1 MDNLT
6 LRAELSRP
14 GYLWL
19 ALLLVLLVST
29 TAIVVAVSIVP
40 AREDLQEAR
49 ESYATLSE
57 HLELASQLSSLRDD
71 VSYWA
76 SVVPGMAA
84 KLGWKGSASDFSGAI
99 LDAAT
104 LANIRLDKEVNEV
117 RRGETHLI
125 YSKTLY
131 FKAQYGAVDRF
142 VAELAR
148 LDLLVVPGKVSLA
161 PAGEGDDRLG
171 VTLALTGYAEMER

>member
-1 MDNLT
+1 MDNLM
-6 LRAELSRP
+6 LRAELARP
-14 GYLWL
+14 AYLWL

-29 TAIVVAVSIVP
+29 TAVVVAVSIVP
-40 AREDLQEAR
+40 AREALQEAR
-49 ESYATLSE
+49 VSYARLSE
-57 HLELASQLSSLRDD
+57 HRRLASQLSSLRED

-84 KLGWKGSASDFSGAI
+84 KLGWRGSASDFSGAI

-117 RRGETHLI
+117 RAADTHRI

-131 FKAQYGAVDRF
+131 FKAEYAAVDRF
-142 VAELAR
+142 IAELAR

>member
-6 LRAELSRP
+6 LRAELARP
-14 GYLWL
+14 AYLWL
-19 ALLLVLLVST
+19 ALLLVLLVIST
-29 TAIVVAVSIVP
+29 ALVVAFSIVP
-40 AREDLQEAR
+40 ARENLQAAK

-57 HLELASQLSSLRDD
+57 HRRLASQLSSLRED

-76 SVVPGMAA
+76 SVVPDMAA

-104 LANIRLDKEVNEV
+104 LANIRLEKEVNEV
-117 RRGETHLI
+117 RSGETHRI

-131 FKAQYGAVDRF
+131 FRAQYGAFERF

-161 PAGEGDDRLG
+161 PAGESDDRLG
-171 VTLALTGYAEMER
+171 VTLSLTGYAEMER

>member
-1 MDNLT
+1 MDNLA
-6 LRAELSRP
+6 LRAELARP
-14 GYLWL
+14 AYLRL

-29 TAIVVAVSIVP
+29 TAAVVAVFIVP
-40 AREDLQEAR
+40 AREALQEAR
-49 ESYATLSE
+49 ESYAALSE
-57 HLELASQLSSLRDD
+57 HRRLASELSLLRED

-76 SVVPGMAA
+76 SVVPGMTA
-84 KLGWKGSASDFSGAI
+84 KLDWRGSASDFSGAI

-104 LANIRLDKEVNEV
+104 LANVRLDKEVNEV
-117 RRGETHLI
+117 RSGETHRI

-131 FKAQYGAVDRF
+131 FKAQYAAVDRF
-142 VAELAR
+142 IAELAR

-171 VTLALTGYAEMER
+171 VTLVLTGYAEMER